1 MRPTADKI
9 LVGSRITDYYN
20 RTDLSTTIS
29 SSIGT
34 EARVG
39 TFTRSRVFSSSVG
52 SKLLIALTGLGLLV
66 FLILHLSG
74 NLLFVVGP
82 AAFNEYSHRLVSNP
96 LIYVIE
102 AGLLAVFLLHVYK
115 TINLYLGSREARPM
129 RYVRKEG
136 AGGPSRK
143 NAASSSMILTGLITL
158 VFVVLHLR
166 TFKFGAWYLTEG
178 GVRDLYRLQ
187 LEVFSSPGYVVFYMI
202 SMVVIGFH
210 LWHGVPRPAQS
221 LGFDRLTD
229 QKILLV
235 RRVGGVEVP
244 CGCLF
249 TPPPLQSCG
258 GTLVVLA

>member
-34 EARVG
+34 DARPG
-39 TFTRSRVFSSSVG
+39 AFMRSRVFSSSVG

-115 TINLYLGSREARPM
+115 TINLYLNSREARPM
-129 RYVRKEG
+129 RYGRKERG
-136 AGGPSRK
+136 GGPSRK
-143 NAASSSMILTGLITL
+143 NAASSRMVLTRL
-158 VFVVLHLR
+158 VPV
-166 TFKFGAWYLTEG
+166 
-178 GVRDLYRLQ
+178 
-187 LEVFSSPGYVVFYMI
+187 
-202 SMVVIGFH
+202 
-210 LWHGVPRPAQS
+210 
-221 LGFDRLTD
+221 
-229 QKILLV
+229 
-235 RRVGGVEVP
+235 
-244 CGCLF
+244 
-249 TPPPLQSCG
+249 
-258 GTLVVLA
+258 

>member
-52 SKLLIALTGLGLLV
+52 SKLVIALTGLGLLV

-74 NLLFVVGP
+74 NLLFLVGP

-102 AGLLAVFLLHVYK
+102 AGLAAVFLLHVYK

-129 RYVRKEG
+129 RYVRQER

-143 NAASSSMILTGLITL
+143 NAASSTMILTGLITL

-166 TFKFGAWYLTEG
+166 TFKFGAWYLTKG

-210 LWHGVPRPAQS
+210 LWHGVPSAAQS
-221 LGFDRLTD
+221 LGFDHPKYAR
-229 QKILLV
+229 IFWMG
-235 RRVGGVEVP
+235 R
-244 CGCLF
+244 
-249 TPPPLQSCG
+249 
-258 GTLVVLA
+258 VLAVVIAGGFFVLPIYTYFVGARS

>member
-1 MRPTADKI
+1 MR
-9 LVGSRITDYYN
+9 LHFGNNYN
-20 RTDLSTTIS
+20 RTDLNPTFS

-34 EARVG
+34 DARPG
-39 TFTRSRVFSSSVG
+39 AFMRSRVFSSSVG

-115 TINLYLGSREARPM
+115 TINLYLGSREARPV
-129 RYVRKEG
+129 RYVRKER

-143 NAASSSMILTGLITL
+143 NAASSTMILTGLITL

-166 TFKFGAWYLTEG
+166 TFKFGAWYLTER

-210 LWHGVPRPAQS
+210 LWHGVPSAAQS

-229 QKILLV
+229 TKILWIG
-235 RRVGGVEVP
+235 RVVAIVIAGGFFLLPVY
-244 CGCLF
+244 
-249 TPPPLQSCG
+249 TY
-258 GTLVVLA
+258 LAGARS